1 MRGHDRK
8 RSTER
13 MGQEIELKV
22 NGRTYPVR
30 VAPWENLL
38 EVLREKLDFMG
49 VKTGCESGEC
59 GVCTVLVDGKA
70 VNSCLMLARQAEG
83 REITTIEGL
92 AGEEGLH
99 PLQEAFVSHFAV
111 QCGFCTPGMILAAK
125 ALLDKNPSPAEEEIK
140 VALSGNICR
149 CGGYDKIIEA
159 VLAVGR
165 EGG

>member
-1 MRGHDRK
+1 
-8 RSTER
+8 

-22 NGRTYPVR
+22 NGRTYPVP

-49 VKTGCESGEC
+49 VKIGCESGEC
-59 GVCTVLVDGKA
+59 GVCTVLIDGKA

-99 PLQEAFVSHFAV
+99 PLQEAFVDHFAV

-125 ALLDKNPSPAEEEIK
+125 ALLDKKPSPAEEEIK

-149 CGGYDKIIEA
+149 CGGYDKIVEA

-165 EGG
+165 EGD

>member
-1 MRGHDRK
+1 
-8 RSTER
+8 

-22 NGRTYPVR
+22 NGRTYPVQ

-49 VKTGCESGEC
+49 VKIGCESGEC
-59 GVCTVLVDGKA
+59 GVCTVLIDGKA

-99 PLQEAFVSHFAV
+99 PLQEAFVDHFAV

-125 ALLDKNPSPAEEEIK
+125 ALLDKKPSPAEEEIK

-149 CGGYDKIIEA
+149 CGGYDKIVEA

-165 EGG
+165 EGD

>member
-1 MRGHDRK
+1 
-8 RSTER
+8 

-22 NGRTYPVR
+22 NGRTYPVQ

-99 PLQEAFVSHFAV
+99 PLQEAFVDHFAV

-125 ALLDKNPSPAEEEIK
+125 ALLDKKPSPAEEEIK

-149 CGGYDKIIEA
+149 CGGYDKIVEA
-159 VLAVGR
+159 VLAVSR
-165 EGG
+165 ERV

>member
-1 MRGHDRK
+1 
-8 RSTER
+8 

-22 NGRTYPVR
+22 NGRTYPVH

-70 VNSCLMLARQAEG
+70 VNSCLMLARQAER

-99 PLQEAFVSHFAV
+99 PLQEAFVDHFAV

-125 ALLDKNPSPAEEEIK
+125 ALLDKKPSPAEEEIK

-165 EGG
+165 EEG

>member
-1 MRGHDRK
+1 
-8 RSTER
+8 

-22 NGRTYPVR
+22 NGRTYPVH

-99 PLQEAFVSHFAV
+99 PLQEAFVDHFAV

-125 ALLDKNPSPAEEEIK
+125 ALLDKKPSPAEEEIK

-159 VLAVGR
+159 VLAAGR
-165 EGG
+165 EEG